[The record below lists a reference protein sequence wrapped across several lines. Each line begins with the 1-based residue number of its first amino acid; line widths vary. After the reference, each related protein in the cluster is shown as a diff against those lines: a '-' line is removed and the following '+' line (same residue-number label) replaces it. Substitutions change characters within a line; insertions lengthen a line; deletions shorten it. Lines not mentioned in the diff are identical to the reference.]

1 MTCDVCGKKMRSRG
15 YGNHLLQ
22 THQMKLTQVTEK
34 RKPHVS
40 EKAPHVSERRLSQTH
55 VSEKPI
61 TVVSKELVTTKRVY
75 TPFKVPKGMLIYE
88 RLDGS
93 TYISE

>member
-1 MTCDVCGKKMRSRG
+1 MRSRG

-22 THQMKLTQVTEK
+22 THQMKLTQVSEK

-40 EKAPHVSERRLSQTH
+40 EKAAHVSEKRPH

-61 TVVSKELVTTKRVY
+61 TVVSQEIVTTKRVY
-75 TPFKVPKGMLIYE
+75 MPRPGDRNLPDYIFHAPDKWKD
-88 RLDGS
+88 DGK
-93 TYISE
+93 